1 MLQANA
7 QFTRIFNDARLL
19 FWHTIGKGLGGIER
33 RHVVAV
39 VDKMVSRILSLGGKK
54 GIER

>member
-1 MLQANA
+1 MMRVS
-7 QFTRIFNDARLL
+7 F
-19 FWHTIGKGLGGIER
+19 FWHIIGKGLGGIER